1 MPTPPDR
8 PVVDASTPPPSPDHA
23 PERGRRF
30 AKSAHI
36 RIVAGQL
43 KVARAE
49 AEENPA
55 GSFEFY
61 CDEPSALGGE
71 DRYPP
76 PLTYIAAGVG
86 F

>member
-1 MPTPPDR
+1 MPTPSDGS
-8 PVVDASTPPPSPDHA
+8 VVDSSTPSPSPEHA
-23 PERGRRF
+23 PEKGRRF
-30 AKSAHI
+30 PKSARI

-43 KVARAE
+43 KVASAE

-61 CDEPSALGGE
+61 SDEPSALGGE
-71 DRYPP
+71 DRHPQ
-76 PLTYIAAGVG
+76 PLTYVAAGVG